1 MARIKVTH
9 RFGESFDVQIRGYR
23 LISDEPVSIGGDD
36 EGPTP
41 TELMVAG
48 LAACAAEV
56 GVKHLSDEGLPLEPF
71 EVDAEFGWDIE
82 RGRVDNVHLTVTPP
96 PGLKTNDL
104 HFLEMA
110 MLGCPARKM
119 LTEPPTLK
127 YAFSEKR
134 EQVLA

>member
-1 MARIKVTH
+1 MARIKITH
-9 RFGESFDVQIRGYR
+9 RFGESFEVQIRGYR
-23 LISDEPVSIGGDD
+23 LISDEPVSIGGED

-56 GVKHLSDEGLPLEPF
+56 GVKHLLNEGLPQEPF
-71 EVDAEFGWDIE
+71 EVDADFSWDLE
-82 RGRVDNVHLTVTPP
+82 GARVDSVRLSVTAP
-96 PGLKTNDL
+96 PGLKTSDL

-127 YAFSEKR
+127 YAFSETHAP
-134 EQVLA
+134 VPT